1 MLLAQAWIHDLDP
14 FLVEFSDGIGLR
26 WYGLSY
32 IAGFLVAWLLL
43 RGLARSERTP
53 LRPEMAGDLLLA
65 CVVGVLVGG
74 RLGYV
79 LFYEPSLLWSFEASA
94 PWWGLLAIHRGGMA
108 SHGGMIGVI
117 VAGWIVARRWQLGPR
132 HVFDALAVAA
142 PPGL

>member
-14 FLVEFSDGIGLR
+14 FLVEFSEGIGLR

-79 LFYEPSLLWSFEASA
+79 LFYEPSLLWSF
-94 PWWGLLAIHRGGMA
+94 
-108 SHGGMIGVI
+108 
-117 VAGWIVARRWQLGPR
+117 
-132 HVFDALAVAA
+132 D
-142 PPGL
+142 